1 MILITKPSKDYELM
15 DSGEGEKLERFGN
28 MVLSRPDPQALWRKR
43 LDAREWEKAD
53 ARFSRD
59 DKGGD
64 WVMKKD
70 SLIGGKG
77 RWTVE
82 FGELKF
88 WVKPTPFKHVGI
100 FPEQEANWEWLRNR
114 ISSAVSLGRDTV
126 FRGGEAERGR
136 AVPARS
142 DTVLNLFAY
151 TGGATLACAQA
162 GAKVVHVDGSK
173 SAIAWARENA
183 ELSELK
189 DKPIR
194 WILDDARAF
203 VRRELKR
210 DRKYDG
216 IIMDPP
222 TFGHGP
228 DNEVWEIEEDL
239 LPFIESC
246 FELLSDKPL
255 FFLINGYA
263 SGYSAIAYENILVL
277 LVKKYGGKIESGE
290 LAIQET

>member
-70 SLIGGKG
+70 SLIGGEG

-126 FRGGEAERGR
+126 FR
-136 AVPARS
+136 
-142 DTVLNLFAY
+142 
-151 TGGATLACAQA
+151 
-162 GAKVVHVDGSK
+162 
-173 SAIAWARENA
+173 
-183 ELSELK
+183 
-189 DKPIR
+189 
-194 WILDDARAF
+194 
-203 VRRELKR
+203 
-210 DRKYDG
+210 
-216 IIMDPP
+216 
-222 TFGHGP
+222 
-228 DNEVWEIEEDL
+228 
-239 LPFIESC
+239 
-246 FELLSDKPL
+246 
-255 FFLINGYA
+255 
-263 SGYSAIAYENILVL
+263 
-277 LVKKYGGKIESGE
+277 
-290 LAIQET
+290 